1 MICPYCKSDK
11 ISLNENSEY
20 VCTEC
25 GTVLGFELMPP
36 RIKFEAP
43 LRRESRLLVYLEKE
57 TKKTVK
63 KRYSEL
69 VRFYLAK
76 IARELGRLELEQVA
90 WATFTALD
98 KRVYQGKNPRVIAA
112 ALAYLAAEKLGF
124 HIHKQ
129 QIAVILS
136 ISKFSI
142 RDTVTK
148 LRRYV

>member
-76 IARELGRLELEQVA
+76 VARELSCLELEQVA

-98 KRVYQGKNPRVIAA
+98 KR
-112 ALAYLAAEKLGF
+112 
-124 HIHKQ
+124 
-129 QIAVILS
+129 
-136 ISKFSI
+136 
-142 RDTVTK
+142 
-148 LRRYV
+148 